1 MTVWEFL
8 ERAEFE
14 LYVEA
19 NGPYPFSL
27 HVAGMVIRGFI
38 KPGRGRDLAKRIP
51 NSEYRMDKARNNN
64 RYESRRLDWRT
75 EFDLARWIL
84 NNYGR
89 RAVITEQ
96 LTVRG

>member
-1 MTVWEFL
+1 MTMWEFL
-8 ERAEFE
+8 ERGEFE
-14 LYVEA
+14 LSVEA
-19 NGPYPFSL
+19 NGQYPFSL
-27 HVAGMVIRGFI
+27 RLAGGLIRGFI

-51 NSEYRMDKARNNN
+51 NSEYRMDKARNNS
-64 RYESRRLDWRT
+64 RYDRRRLDWRT

-89 RAVITEQ
+89 GAVITEQ